1 MRERENDCAC
11 EQGRSKARSEIGR
24 EQTQQVNWGNVSK
37 RRVKVKVKGQGQ
49 VRSQQ
54 GAGEAEM
61 WLPVCTRAGEGE
73 QHEARER

>member
-1 MRERENDCAC
+1 MTVHVSKEGAKL
-11 EQGRSKARSEIGR
+11 GVRSGESRHNRLTGAM
-24 EQTQQVNWGNVSK
+24 SK

>member
-54 GAGEAEM
+54 GAGEAET
-61 WLPVCTRAGEGE
+61 WLHSTRAGEGE